1 MRNGRGQVD
10 VTHALTA
17 HFGQGDFNTA
27 LFADN
32 TTVLQA
38 LVLAAQAFI
47 VFDWAKNLGTK
58 QTIALGLEGAI
69 VNGFWFFDFTER
81 PRTDF
86 VGRSDRNLDCV
97 ELLVLL
103 DLFKQI

>member
-1 MRNGRGQVD
+1 

-17 HFGQGDFNTA
+17 HFGQRDFNTA
-27 LFADN
+27 LLADYAAMF
-32 TTVLQA
+32 QA
-38 LVLAAQAFI
+38 LVLATQAFV
-47 VFDWAKNLGTK
+47 VFDWAKNFGAK
-58 QTIALGLEGAI
+58 QTIALGLEGA
-69 VNGFWFFDFTER
+69 VVDGFWLFDFTER

-103 DLFKQI
+103 DLLKQI